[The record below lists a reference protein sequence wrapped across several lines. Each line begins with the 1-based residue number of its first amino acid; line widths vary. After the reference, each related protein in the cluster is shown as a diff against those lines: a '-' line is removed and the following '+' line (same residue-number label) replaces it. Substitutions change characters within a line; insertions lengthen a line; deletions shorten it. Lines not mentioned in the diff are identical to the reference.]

1 MSLSLLDGNLTPAGF
16 RLRLAALVGLT
27 LVAAGATLAAPRF
40 AQPQWY
46 HNFADQ
52 RTLLGIPHALN
63 VLSNLPFVAV
73 GLLGVWLVL
82 SPAARRPGGPF
93 LEAGERWRF
102 GVLFAAIALTG
113 VGSAYY
119 HAAPGNETLV
129 WDRLPL
135 AVAFMAFFAITLA
148 ERVHRKAAALF
159 VPLVLLGGASVLY
172 WHLSEAHG
180 GGDLRVYLFVQ
191 FYPLLAVPVVLL
203 LFPPRYTRGAD
214 LVAALL
220 CYLLAK
226 ALELLDAQVYA
237 GGGIVSGHTLKHL
250 VAGLSAGWLLYMV
263 QKRRPVSGAPVG
275 QAFQPDGCPS
285 RARSAAE

>member
-1 MSLSLLDGNLTPAGF
+1 MKRFHLGNGLTPAGF
-16 RLRLAALVGLT
+16 RVRLAALVSLT
-27 LVAAGATLAAPRF
+27 IVAAAATLAAPRF

-46 HNFADQ
+46 HDFADQ
-52 RTLLGIPHALN
+52 RPLLGIPHALN
-63 VLSNLPFVAV
+63 VLSNLPFVVV
-73 GLLGVWLVL
+73 GVLGMRFALN
-82 SPAARRPGGPF
+82 PAAQRPGGPF

-135 AVAFMAFFAITLA
+135 AVAFMAFFAIALA
-148 ERVHRKAAALF
+148 ERVHRGAAVLF
-159 VPLVLLGGASVLY
+159 VPLVLLGGASVVY

-191 FYPLLAVPVVLL
+191 FYPLLALPLILL

-226 ALELLDAQVYA
+226 ALELLDVEVYA
-237 GGGIVSGHTLKHL
+237 RGHLVSGHTLKHL
-250 VAGLSAGWLLYMV
+250 VAGLSAWWLLDMV
-263 QKRRPVSGAPVG
+263 RRRRPVGA
-275 QAFQPDGCPS
+275 AAPD
-285 RARSAAE
+285 ARQLTKTVD